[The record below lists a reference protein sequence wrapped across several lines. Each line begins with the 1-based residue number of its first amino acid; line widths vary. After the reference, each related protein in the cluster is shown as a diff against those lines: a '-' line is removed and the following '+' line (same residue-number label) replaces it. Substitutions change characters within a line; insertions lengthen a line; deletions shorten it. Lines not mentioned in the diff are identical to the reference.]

1 MAERELPK
9 QKSELKETKKVGWVT
24 PEGTPVEPDEKGRWP
39 AVATTSNGK
48 TIVAGGDPGVGLP
61 DLV

>member
-1 MAERELPK
+1 MTERELLNQEK
-9 QKSELKETKKVGWVT
+9 QTEEQKKVGWIT
-24 PEGTPVEPDEKGRWP
+24 QDGILIEPDKNGRWP
-39 AVATTSNGK
+39 AVSTTSNGK